1 MALAA
6 LAALAAAGC
15 SGDGDADD
23 EDGKGGDAAKGG
35 KGPSA
40 SRTAS
45 PSPSPSVTAADGSD
59 TGACADGD
67 CEITVS
73 KPVTFSFKGPDGKE
87 KLSVTKVGPDEVDYT
102 VKRSGGG
109 TVKGGAG
116 GPGSGC
122 ISALR
127 PNGGG
132 TSCGQVGKPPA
143 KEDGAVLVQVASGKD
158 GTAVI
163 NIISG

>member
-1 MALAA
+1 MVLAA
-6 LAALAAAGC
+6 LTALAVAGC
-15 SGDGDADD
+15 GGDDGDG
-23 EDGKGGDAAKGG
+23 EDDAAPAG
-35 KGPSA
+35 KSPSA
-40 SRTAS
+40 SRSASPSPS

-67 CEITVS
+67 CEIAVS
-73 KPVTFSFKGPDGKE
+73 KPVTFSFKGPNGKE

-102 VKRSGGG
+102 VKRAGGG
-109 TVKGGAG
+109 TVKGGSG

-122 ISALR
+122 VSALR
-127 PNGGG
+127 SDGGG
-132 TSCGQVGKPPA
+132 TSCGQVGSPPA
-143 KEDGAVLVQVASGKD
+143 KEDGAVLVQVASGAD